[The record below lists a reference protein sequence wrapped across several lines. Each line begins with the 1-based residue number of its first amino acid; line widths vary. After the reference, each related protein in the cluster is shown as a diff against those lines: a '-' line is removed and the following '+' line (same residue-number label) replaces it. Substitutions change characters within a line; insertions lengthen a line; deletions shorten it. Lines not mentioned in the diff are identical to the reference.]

1 MWPLERGVCWG
12 EVAISRGST
21 VLLWRLEPSPFFL
34 MHHRNPRLM
43 ARDTVAVQYSGN
55 IRICVGLHCCLMTK
69 FHTNPHILTQGYLD
83 TLVCD
88 FNASKRQTILIF
100 VSK

>member
-1 MWPLERGVCWG
+1 MATGERCLLG

-34 MHHRNPRLM
+34 MHHRNPRFM
-43 ARDTVAVQYSGN
+43 ARVTVAVQYSGN